1 MGNIYKYFPPPR
13 VDFLD
18 DYLVRFTP
26 PADLNDPYECLP
38 AIPAYIL
45 ERGMEK
51 MLDKI
56 SNTNPAMVGTAKQRK
71 IAKDELSKHK
81 KRLVESFN
89 TLDKMREHYYRVT
102 NENINS
108 RLGILSLSRRWN
120 SALMWSHYTYSYAG
134 YCVGFNRDHKF
145 FEAYDTDRG
154 DRSELLAVRYGQD
167 RAILP
172 GGKLSEDDVSNV
184 LLRKSTD
191 WSYEEEERLVAVLEL
206 STKRIEASPYPYHLF
221 EVPSDAISEIIVGQR
236 SAPELIKKAKLA
248 AKQLQVPLYK
258 TKVSDS
264 SFDVERFEIRHDA

>member
-1 MGNIYKYFPPPR
+1 
-13 VDFLD
+13 
-18 DYLVRFTP
+18 
-26 PADLNDPYECLP
+26 
-38 AIPAYIL
+38 
-45 ERGMEK
+45 

-56 SNTNPAMVGTAKQRK
+56 SNTNPPLVGTAKQRK
-71 IAKDELSKHK
+71 IAKEELSKHK

-120 SALMWSHYTYSYAG
+120 SALMWSHYTSSYAG

-172 GGKLSEDDVSNV
+172 GGKLSDDDVSNV

-236 SAPELIKKAKLA
+236 SDPELIKKAKLA